1 MTLTATREETQFN
14 KAQTNEAQRVPRAQ
28 AINEDNSQVKNV
40 RGQNPQSVRF
50 DELDQRVD
58 GSVLNK
64 LFDEPRKDKNSIG
77 GNGTSNQNVAE
88 MTVADLVRA
97 AQVGDRAASGE
108 LFERYQSMVLSVAYR
123 RLGDYV
129 DAQELVQEVFVQALQ
144 KLGQLRTPECFGSWL
159 RSITVRMAIN
169 RMVRGDRAVS
179 TEPVTLEAT
188 VSINETPED
197 RAISVERAQ
206 VVREGIARLREMDR
220 DTLIAFY
227 VRGQSLIEM
236 SEAFNAP
243 IGTIKRRLH
252 VARQRLAK
260 EIEHLIGA

>member
-1 MTLTATREETQFN
+1 MTLTAFKEQTQTTTRAVHSNRSVTTAGTFG
-14 KAQTNEAQRVPRAQ
+14 KAQHVDSQF
-28 AINEDNSQVKNV
+28 AIDELFSNA
-40 RGQNPQSVRF
+40 QSV
-50 DELDQRVD
+50 
-58 GSVLNK
+58 
-64 LFDEPRKDKNSIG
+64 KD
-77 GNGTSNQNVAE
+77 
-88 MTVADLVRA
+88 MTVANLVRA
-97 AQVGDRAASGE
+97 AQRGDQSAAGE
-108 LFERYQSMVLSVAYR
+108 LFERYQNMVLSVAYR

-188 VSINETPED
+188 LSTSETPDD
-197 RAISVERAQ
+197 RAITVERAQ
-206 VVREGIARLREMDR
+206 AVRDGISRLREMDR
-220 DTLIAFY
+220 ETLIAFY
-227 VRGQSLIEM
+227 VNGQSLIQM

-260 EIEHLIGA
+260 EIEHLVVN